1 MPENRSHS
9 REERKC
15 RTSNVDVERRTGD
28 AGAAAP
34 YLIRMAAPLVTPRF
48 LTMFVFSFL
57 VFTSVFQLLPVAPY
71 RMIAL
76 GGTAAS
82 AGWFLGLLTMSCAVA
97 APFTGPLCDRVGHR
111 RALIIAG
118 SLLSVI
124 TASYAAVDD
133 NRVMLAIVVAH
144 GVVWSALMAASSA
157 YATATIPPTRR
168 AEGLGYWGMAS
179 IVAIGIAPSLGFA
192 VYRFGWTVL
201 CLELATLNVLMTLV
215 AWLLP
220 DERVAAAAAATPGE
234 NLLPARD
241 EARRFGIEWRVIAL
255 AVCLSMI
262 SFGYGGL
269 TSFSALFA
277 DAIGVAPRS
286 TFLSAM
292 ACSVVVSRLFV
303 GRRLDSWGAGA
314 VLVVSLVIPVCGL
327 VLLATASGRVGFVL
341 AGLTFGLGFGLVWPS
356 FAALVMAS
364 IPMARRGAAFG
375 AILAAFDTGI
385 GLGSATTGWVVRA
398 HGFRPAYAVAA
409 VVAALALPYFL
420 VARRRL
426 PLGDAVH

>member
-1 MPENRSHS
+1 M
-9 REERKC
+9 
-15 RTSNVDVERRTGD
+15 
-28 AGAAAP
+28 
-34 YLIRMAAPLVTPRF
+34 IAPLVTPRF
-48 LTMFVFSFL
+48 VTMFVFSFL

-71 RMIAL
+71 RMLAL
-76 GGTAAS
+76 GGTPSS
-82 AGWFLGLLTMSCAVA
+82 AGWFLGLLTISCAVS
-97 APFTGPLCDRVGHR
+97 APFTGPLCDRIGHR
-111 RALIIAG
+111 RALIGAG

-124 TASYAAVDD
+124 TGTYALVSD
-133 NRVMLAIVVAH
+133 NRLLLAIVVVH

-157 YATATIPPTRR
+157 YATATIPPARR

-179 IVAIGIAPSLGFA
+179 IIAIGLAPSLGFA
-192 VYRFGWTVL
+192 VYGFGWTVL
-201 CLELATLNVLMTLV
+201 CVELVALNVLMTLV
-215 AWLLP
+215 AWRLP
-220 DERVAAAAAATPGE
+220 DERVAAADAAAGE
-234 NLLPARD
+234 APPLPPSDARGV
-241 EARRFGIEWRVIAL
+241 GIEWRVIAL
-255 AVCLSMI
+255 AVCLSLI

-277 DAIGVAPRS
+277 DALGVTPRS

-292 ACSVVVSRLFV
+292 ACSVIASRLFV
-303 GRRLDSWGAGA
+303 GRRLDAWGAGS

-327 VLLATASGRVGFVL
+327 ALLATAGGRVGFVL

-385 GLGSATTGWVVRA
+385 GVGSATTGWVVRA
-398 HGFRPAYAVAA
+398 HGYRPAYAVAA
-409 VVAALALPYFL
+409 LVAALALPYFL